1 MAHARVLTD
10 PSMKSSIQIMTLR
23 GPVTVTY
30 RQDGSEAHARALQFD
45 LVSIGKSRKSALKEL
60 QEIFSDYAEE
70 VLNTKGK
77 VRFFNPS
84 DPEEWENPEKEFF
97 SVVFILTKK
106 TSPLVLPPVCNSIRD
121 LRSVRGAVKTV
132 QLQPHCY
139 A

>member
-1 MAHARVLTD
+1 MRTRMLTD
-10 PSMKSSIQIMTLR
+10 LSMKNSIQIMTLR
-23 GPVTVTY
+23 GPITVTY
-30 RQDGSEAHARALQFD
+30 RQEGGEVHARALQFD
-45 LVSIGKSRKSALKEL
+45 LVGIGKSRKSALKEL

-106 TSPLVLPPVCNSIRD
+106 TSPLVLPSVCNSIRD
-121 LRSVRGAVKTV
+121 LRPVRGAVKTV